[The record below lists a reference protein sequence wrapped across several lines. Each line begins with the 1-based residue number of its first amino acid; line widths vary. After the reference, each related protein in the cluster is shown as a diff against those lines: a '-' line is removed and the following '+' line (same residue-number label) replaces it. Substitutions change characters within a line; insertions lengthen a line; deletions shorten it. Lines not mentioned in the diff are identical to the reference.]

1 MIDMKKELSN
11 WTKAVH
17 AGKGAPVPKSRPT
30 VPPIYQTSVFSFDT
44 LAGVEDAFS
53 GEPGAFVYSRYGN
66 PSLDALEHTL
76 AALEGAEAAL
86 VSSSGMAAIT
96 TAIMG
101 LCSAGDHVIA
111 TQDIYGGT
119 QVLLAR
125 DLARFG
131 IDVSFV
137 DMTDLAKVEA
147 SVRKHTRLF
156 FAETISNPL
165 MKLVDIRALARIKN
179 AYGIDMVVDNTFAGP
194 TLCQPLALGADLV
207 MESLTKYINGHSDVT
222 GGALAGSRSI
232 IDRLRPLHINM
243 GGVPS
248 PFDSWLTMRGIKTLP
263 LRMRQHCHNAL
274 ELAVFLASQPRV
286 TRVYYPGLP
295 GHPQHQLAREQMSGF
310 GGMLSFVVEGGRYS
324 VDRVIRRLQLVEFV
338 PSLAGVATTLSHPA
352 QTSHRGLTGTER
364 IRLGIDDGLIR
375 VSVGI
380 EDIADI
386 CEDFAAALAP

>member
-1 MIDMKKELSN
+1 MKKDVSN
-11 WTKAVH
+11 WTRAVH
-17 AGKGAPVPKSRPT
+17 AGKGAPAPLSRPT

-44 LAGVEDAFS
+44 LAGVDDAFS

-66 PSLDALEHTL
+66 PSLDALEHTV

-86 VSSSGMAAIT
+86 VSSSGMAAIA

-111 TQDIYGGT
+111 TQDLYGGT

-125 DLARFG
+125 DLAKFG
-131 IDVSFV
+131 IEVSFV
-137 DMTDLAKVEA
+137 DMTDLAKVE
-147 SVRKHTRLF
+147 SSIRKQTRLF
-156 FAETISNPL
+156 FVETISNPL
-165 MKLVDIRALARIKN
+165 MKLVDFRALARIKS

-222 GGALAGSRSI
+222 GGALAGKRSV
-232 IDRLRPLHINM
+232 IDQLRPIHINM

-263 LRMRQHCHNAL
+263 LRMRQHCHNAM

-295 GHPQHQLAREQMSGF
+295 GHPQHILAQEQMSGF

-324 VDRVIRRLQLVEFV
+324 VDQVIRKLQLVEFV

-352 QTSHRGLTGTER
+352 QTSHRSLTGTER

-380 EDIADI
+380 EDIHDI
-386 CEDFAAALAP
+386 CEDFAVALAR

>member
-1 MIDMKKELSN
+1 MKKELSN

>member
-1 MIDMKKELSN
+1 MNKDISN

-17 AGKGAPVPKSRPT
+17 AGKGAPPPKSRPT
-30 VPPIYQTSVFSFDT
+30 VAPIYQTSVFSFDT
-44 LAGVEDAFS
+44 LPGVDDAFS

-66 PSLDALEHTL
+66 PSMDALEHTI
-76 AALEGAEAAL
+76 AALESAEAAL
-86 VSSSGMAAIT
+86 VSSSGMAAIA

-111 TQDIYGGT
+111 TQDLYGGT
-119 QVLLAR
+119 QVLLSR

-131 IDVSFV
+131 IDISFV
-137 DMTDLAKVEA
+137 DMTDLSKVE
-147 SVRKHTRLF
+147 SSIRKNTRMLF
-156 FAETISNPL
+156 VETISNPL
-165 MKLVDIRALARIKN
+165 MKLVDFKALAAIKA
-179 AYGIDMVVDNTFAGP
+179 AYGIDLVVDNTFASP
-194 TLCQPLALGADLV
+194 LLCQPLAFGADLV

-222 GGALAGSRSI
+222 GGALAGKRSI

-248 PFDSWLTMRGIKTLP
+248 PFDTWLIMRGIKTLP
-263 LRMRQHCHNAL
+263 LRMRQHCHNAM
-274 ELAVFLASQPRV
+274 ELAVFLTAQPRV
-286 TRVYYPGLP
+286 TRVFYPGLP
-295 GHPQHQLAREQMSGF
+295 GHPQHILATEQMSGY

-324 VDRVIRRLQLVEFV
+324 VDQVIRKLQLVEFV

-364 IRLGIDDGLIR
+364 IKLGIDDGLIR

-380 EDIADI
+380 EDMADI
-386 CEDFAAALAP
+386 CEDFAAALAR